1 LRKGPVLV
9 VGCGGLGSW
18 TSLIMAKSG
27 WREFVLVD
35 PDVVEEKNLSNQ
47 AYFPEDIGLRKVNAL
62 KRKLESLGA
71 SVAVYPERIEDVID
85 SLPDF
90 PLALALT
97 DNIPSRLVVEKKYKT
112 LHAMVRPGFGMLL
125 MTTEKVKLGNVMKE
139 GKHTGPQDTSMVVMV
154 SSIAAKEALNYLTS
168 GRSFIEGKILMVTPY
183 RFEVLKLEKR

>member
-1 LRKGPVLV
+1 MKRGPVLV

-27 WREFVLVD
+27 WKDFVLVD

-47 AYFPEDIGLRKVNAL
+47 AYFPEDVGLRKVDAL
-62 KRKLESLGA
+62 KRKLEALGA
-71 SVAVYPERIEDVID
+71 SVEAYPERIEDVID

-97 DNIPSRLVVEKKYKT
+97 DNIPSRLIVEEKYKT

-125 MTTEKVKLGNVMKE
+125 MTTERTKLSNVMKD
-139 GKHTGPQDTSMVVMV
+139 GKHSGPQDVSMVVMV
-154 SSIAAKEALNYLTS
+154 ASIAAKEAINYLES
-168 GRSFIEGKILMVTPY
+168 GKSFVEGKILMVTPY
-183 RFEVLKLEKR
+183 RFETLELERP